1 MIGQTFPKVFNN
13 DEGYSSW
20 NTPFLIIIKKEGH
33 LSKELWQVFLGP
45 TLFHPEIIRIGVMT
59 RRVNRTRKGIK
70 YVI

>member
-33 LSKELWQVFLGP
+33 LSKELWQ
-45 TLFHPEIIRIGVMT
+45 LFSIRKSSELERWEG
-59 RRVNRTRKGIK
+59 G
-70 YVI
+70 